1 MIKQTSATPA
11 TSAQGPR
18 AALWPCPDS
27 RHLSIKADSNRGA
40 AIAPRTTI
48 SSAKPIEKKKKRG
61 QRLWP
66 SANIKPP
73 ASSAGKTRADAA
85 RASRLSKLN
94 HPTPTVATP
103 QRTIAIPEKPIRKLP
118 RLSAINH
125 QGFVHSDGAE
135 TSRKPL
141 RKNSGKAR
149 ACNINVRLAH
159 NNHATI
165 SRQFS
170 LAIIA
175 RGSDSFSAGL
185 ISAVSESRTCEATTK
200 AIVKCSHA
208 PSATAA
214 A

>member
-103 QRTIAIPEKPIRKLP
+103 LRTIAIPEKPRLKLRTVP
-118 RLSAINH
+118 ADTPQVFRHFLGS
-125 QGFVHSDGAE
+125 Q
-135 TSRKPL
+135 TSTKPPA
-141 RKNSGKAR
+141 KNR
-149 ACNINVRLAH
+149 
-159 NNHATI
+159 
-165 SRQFS
+165 
-170 LAIIA
+170 
-175 RGSDSFSAGL
+175 
-185 ISAVSESRTCEATTK
+185 
-200 AIVKCSHA
+200 
-208 PSATAA
+208 
-214 A
+214 